1 MRERPDRSMSR
12 GVALVLTL
20 LAIFPAAAWAEAYL
34 GAALGGTRFSSY
46 STCTG
51 SSSCDLDKYGFG
63 AKIYGG
69 YRFTDY
75 FAVEGGWTDLGET
88 SAAVTGS
95 VVAGDRTAVDWRA
108 QGVEASVLLTI
119 PFGDDVRFYTRL
131 GAIDSKTDAD
141 VSYTN
146 LGVTTVTARSV
157 NEINFTLGF
166 GGQWDIGDYLA
177 LRFEWQR
184 YLDVGEDSTTGSADV
199 DLFAISALFRF

>member
-1 MRERPDRSMSR
+1 MLA
-12 GVALVLTL
+12 AL
-20 LAIFPAAAWAEAYL
+20 PAAAWAEAYI
-34 GAALGGTRFSSY
+34 GAALGGTRFSAY

-51 SSSCDLDKYGFG
+51 SSSCDLDKYGVG
-63 AKIYGG
+63 WKLYGG

-88 SAAVTGS
+88 SATVTGS

-131 GAIDSKTDAD
+131 GALNSKTDAD

-157 NEINFTLGF
+157 NETNFMLGF
-166 GGQWDIGDYLA
+166 GGQWDIGEYLG

-184 YLDVGEDSTTGSADV
+184 YLDVGKDSTTGSADV